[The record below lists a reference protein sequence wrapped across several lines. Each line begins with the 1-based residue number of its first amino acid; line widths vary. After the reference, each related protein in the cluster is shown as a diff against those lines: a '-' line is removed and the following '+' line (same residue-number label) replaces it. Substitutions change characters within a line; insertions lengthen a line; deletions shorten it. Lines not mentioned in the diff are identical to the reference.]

1 MGSLEDFAFE
11 TEIKKWPTDELITIL
26 SKNSIHYIQHRED
39 QFMKNYY
46 IEEPV
51 VQNSPNL
58 KKKPIKTFLAPWD
71 MITIEYYSVLFSSDY
86 KKSRQSTI
94 SNLVSRFQ
102 NSIYLESIASSV
114 TEDPDN
120 LFFYLFGMSA
130 EQFNLQTPSI
140 YLSAFNRNYHILSGS
155 EKIRRHLSIEISDI
169 IMQTIGISIEDFMKS
184 ILLIFACCLHNPN
197 PHIGFYYY
205 FREQQNNLDIKR
217 NFDLV
222 LALYTTDYLKIRSS
236 KYGRK
241 QLEIT
246 PFIKTQKDSKIVMSS
261 LLSVFQMVGN
271 SLYWLVRNIFYSKAE
286 IQQEFTNAFGL
297 MFEDYIIEYC
307 EYYDFP
313 IEKIPEQKYK
323 SVDLKFE
330 NEDFLVLIEVKS
342 LLLNLLGRN
351 QNPNI
356 EDLKLFYKRGIGE
369 ASEQIESTLRNI
381 ENPQDKRVISLILLY
396 DSLFAADFLL
406 NIDLERFK
414 KNNMFVVGI
423 DSFENWVVLLSKN
436 KEAFN
441 QMLSNLQYREDP
453 RDNRGFSKTLEN
465 YKEYFHVPSIPE
477 WDYFHIFLNMITT
490 NSSQGR

>member
-1 MGSLEDFAFE
+1 MGFHEDFAFE

-26 SKNSIHYIQHRED
+26 SKNSIHYIQRGGN
-39 QFMKNYY
+39 QLMKNYY
-46 IEEPV
+46 IEEPT
-51 VQNSPNL
+51 VQNIPNL
-58 KKKPIKTFLAPWD
+58 KKKPFKTFLAPWD
-71 MITIEYYSVLFSSDY
+71 MITIEYYSVCFSSDY
-86 KKSRQSTI
+86 RKSRRSTI

-102 NSIYLESIASSV
+102 NSNYLESIASSI

-130 EQFNLQTPSI
+130 EQFNLQTPSM
-140 YLSAFNRNYHILSGS
+140 YLRAFNRNFHILYGS
-155 EKIRRHLSIEISDI
+155 QKIRRYLSIEISDI
-169 IMQTIGISIEDFMKS
+169 IKQTIGISIENFMKS
-184 ILLIFACCLHNPN
+184 IILIFACCLQNPD
-197 PHIGFYYY
+197 PYIGFDSYY
-205 FREQQNNLDIKR
+205 RDRQNILDIKR
-217 NFDLV
+217 DFDKV
-222 LALYTTDYLKIRSS
+222 LALYTSDYSTIRSS

-246 PFIKTQKDSKIVMSS
+246 PFIKTQKDSKIIMSS

-297 MFEDYIIEYC
+297 MFEDYVIEYC
-307 EYYDFP
+307 EYCNFP

-330 NEDFLVLIEVKS
+330 NENYIVLIEVKS
-342 LLLNLLGRN
+342 LILNLLGKN

-356 EDLKLFYKRGIGE
+356 EDLKVFYKRGISE

-381 ENPQDKRVISLILLY
+381 DNPQDKRVISLILLY

-414 KNNMFVVGI
+414 RNNMFAVGI
-423 DSFENWVVLLSKN
+423 DSFENWVVLFSDN

-441 QMLSNLQYREDP
+441 QMLSNLHYCENQ

-465 YKEYFHVPSIPE
+465 YKEYFHVTTIPE
-477 WDYFHIFLNMITT
+477 WDYFHIFLNKIIID
-490 NSSQGR
+490 SSQDR